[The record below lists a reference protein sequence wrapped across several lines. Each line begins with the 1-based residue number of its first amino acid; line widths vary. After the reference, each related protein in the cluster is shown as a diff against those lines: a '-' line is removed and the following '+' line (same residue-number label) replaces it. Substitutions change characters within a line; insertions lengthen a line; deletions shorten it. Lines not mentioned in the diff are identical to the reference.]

1 MTENEQSFSRRTMK
15 LFSSIAAA
23 VGSSLLV
30 ATTEAKLGE
39 KVSNNKHE
47 ERSLA
52 VDTYIFQNVQDG
64 YAQLTTSNASE
75 KEGTPCTAGRT
86 VK

>member
-1 MTENEQSFSRRTMK
+1 MK
-15 LFSSIAAA
+15 LIFSVVIAAA
-23 VGSSLLV
+23 AGNSLLV
-30 ATTEAKLGE
+30 ATEAKLGE
-39 KVSNNKHE
+39 KVSNNIQQE

-52 VDTYIFQNVQDG
+52 VDTYIFQNVEDG

>member
-1 MTENEQSFSRRTMK
+1 MK
-15 LFSSIAAA
+15 LVFSVIAAA
-23 VGSSLLV
+23 AACSSLLV
-30 ATTEAKLGE
+30 ATEAKLGE
-39 KVSNNKHE
+39 NVSNNKHE

-52 VDTYIFQNVQDG
+52 VDTYIFQNVEDG

-86 VK
+86 VR

>member
-1 MTENEQSFSRRTMK
+1 MK
-15 LFSSIAAA
+15 LVFSIIAAA
-23 VGSSLLV
+23 AGSSLLV
-30 ATTEAKLGE
+30 ATEAKLGE

-52 VDTYIFQNVQDG
+52 VDTYIFQNVEDG

>member
-1 MTENEQSFSRRTMK
+1 MK
-15 LFSSIAAA
+15 SLFSGSILAA
-23 VGSSLLV
+23 GSSGILY
-30 ATTEAKLGE
+30 ATAANASRLGE
-39 KVSNNKHE
+39 KISNKQ
-47 ERSLA
+47 ERNLDA
-52 VDTYIFQNVQDG
+52 DTYTYQNVNDG

>member
-1 MTENEQSFSRRTMK
+1 MK
-15 LFSSIAAA
+15 LFSSIVATA
-23 VGSSLLV
+23 GSSLLV
-30 ATTEAKLGE
+30 ATEAKLGGE
-39 KVSNNKHE
+39 KVSNNIQQ

-52 VDTYIFQNVQDG
+52 VDTYIFQNVGDG

-86 VK
+86 VR